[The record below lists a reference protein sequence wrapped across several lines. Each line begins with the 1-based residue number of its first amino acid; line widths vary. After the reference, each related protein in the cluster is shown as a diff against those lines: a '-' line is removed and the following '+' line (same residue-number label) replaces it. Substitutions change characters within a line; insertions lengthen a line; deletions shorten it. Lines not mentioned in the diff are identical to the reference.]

1 MKVLVTGAAG
11 FIGYHVS
18 CALLARGD
26 QVVGIDNMNAYYDVA
41 LKRAR
46 LLALSPRQSEHF
58 LFFEC
63 DIADQHALR
72 GLFEQHGFDAVI
84 NLAAQAGVRY
94 SIDHPQTYIDS
105 NIQGFMTI
113 LECCRHVPVGHL
125 VYASSSSVYG
135 MNKKMPFSVSDNVDH
150 PVSLYAAT
158 KKANELMAHTY
169 SHLYGVPTTGLRFF
183 TVYGPWGRP
192 DMACYLFTQA
202 ILEGRAIQV
211 FNEGRMQRDFTFIDD
226 IVDGVLGALD
236 RPPAY
241 SAREAAAGLDAGSS
255 SAPYRVFNIGNNS
268 PVALLDF
275 IRAIETA
282 LGQEAIKEYHPMQP
296 GDVPATYAD
305 IDALQALTGYTPS
318 TPLQEGINR
327 FVEWYREY
335 TKQSKDTQQ

>member
-46 LLALSPRQSEHF
+46 LLALSPRQSEDF
-58 LFFEC
+58 LFVEC

-135 MNKKMPFSVSDNVDH
+135 MNRKMPFSVSDNVDH

-241 SAREAAAGLDAGSS
+241 SAQEAAAGLDAGSS

-268 PVALLDF
+268 PVALMDF